1 MAVMMNRREKWTD
14 ERLDD
19 LKEEMREGFR
29 GVEANSR
36 LRFKDVDRQFK
47 EVNGRLER
55 LGDGVFALNHTLV
68 VGGFAIIAALIGA
81 MATLIGIALF

>member
-1 MAVMMNRREKWTD
+1 MAVMMTPREKWTD

-29 GVEANSR
+29 SVEANSS
-36 LRFKDVDRQFK
+36 LRFKEVDRQFK

-55 LGDGVFALNHTLV
+55 LGDGVFALNRTLV

-81 MATLIGIALF
+81 MATLIGIAVF